1 MLAYIFWHRPQQG
14 VESAA
19 YEEAQRA
26 FHRSLAIDSACFRL
40 GSLPFGAGGGYEDW
54 YLVEG
59 WSGLGAL
66 NERAV
71 DGRRRPSHDE
81 AASLSAEG
89 WGGVYALVRGAP
101 RLPAGAGWLERP
113 RGEDPAG
120 FIASLDAD
128 AVWQRQLV
136 LGPAPELCV
145 VSTSPTPGRVGI
157 WPRDGDR

>member
-1 MLAYIFWHRPQQG
+1 MLAYLFWHRPQPG
-14 VESAA
+14 VEAAA

-40 GSLPFGAGGGYEDW
+40 GSLPFGAGGGGYEDW

-81 AASLSAEG
+81 AASLSEEG
-89 WGGVYALVRGAP
+89 WGGVYALVRGEGGI
-101 RLPAGAGWLERP
+101 PAGADWLEKP
-113 RGEDPAG
+113 RGEGPAG
-120 FIASLDAD
+120 FVSTLAGD

-136 LGPAPELCV
+136 LGPAPEFCLAGPA
-145 VSTSPTPGRVGI
+145 SASRERI
-157 WPRDGDR
+157 WPQP